1 MRKGDETLSVG
12 QDVYLENDL
21 QIPYV
26 ARLQE
31 IFTYTFAPKEV
42 YFNARWYYREAD
54 VHEYA
59 KLQGAK
65 ADVNWEGDRLTA
77 MPPELFF
84 SLHNDENHTDCI
96 LRACVVHLIAD
107 HPEGSMWGQLKR
119 HEYMA
124 WRAYDAKNVYGLSEL
139 PTKKLRDAY
148 MLERKRS
155 VGSKLAPPKPQRKEP
170 KRSLTLADGP
180 LSRDELRAVWMPRKH
195 LEVYME
201 TDKFVKV
208 VTGTLV
214 RVSTMVNGQRTFS
227 VAYCIG
233 MKKAPTPY
241 RHGKKVLE
249 LALQVRTHMGVRM
262 TGIDTLSNLPPTDAE
277 LDALRLPLD
286 SVEVRY
292 LALPPTLTKCATF
305 ALTPTPTLTPGPQED
320 RQAAERDAGVWR
332 AIQPGGAAYA
342 GRGGQGAGECS
353 GPGLALRGGGGRGAR
368 A

>member
-65 ADVNWEGDRLTA
+65 ADVKWEGDRLTA

-180 LSRDELRAVWMPRKH
+180 LSRDELRAVWMLP
-195 LEVYME
+195 
-201 TDKFVKV
+201 
-208 VTGTLV
+208 
-214 RVSTMVNGQRTFS
+214 
-227 VAYCIG
+227 
-233 MKKAPTPY
+233 
-241 RHGKKVLE
+241 
-249 LALQVRTHMGVRM
+249 LALTL
-262 TGIDTLSNLPPTDAE
+262 TSNLTLTLTLSLT
-277 LDALRLPLD
+277 L
-286 SVEVRY
+286 S
-292 LALPPTLTKCATF
+292 PTLT
-305 ALTPTPTLTPGPQED
+305 LTLTLT
-320 RQAAERDAGVWR
+320 R
-332 AIQPGGAAYA
+332 AIYPRRAATWW
-342 GRGGQGAGECS
+342 GVC
-353 GPGLALRGGGGRGAR
+353 
-368 A
+368 